1 MEPGARTPE
10 ELDTL
15 LEDAFVLR
23 DRDAITELFEPGA
36 VLLAEGRSRG
46 VRGAVRIAGFVT
58 TMWQQQRTYL
68 SRPREVVQA
77 DDTALVVGDSGTS
90 VARRSTDGRWRFV
103 ISRVLFDPADD
114 APTRRH
120 RR

>member
-15 LEDAFVLR
+15 LEDAVVLR
-23 DRDAITELFEPGA
+23 DRAAITALFEPAA
-36 VLLAEGRSRG
+36 VLLAEGTTRS
-46 VRGAVRIAGFVT
+46 VRGADRIAGFVT
-58 TMWQQQRTYL
+58 TMWRQERTYL

-90 VARRSTDGRWRFV
+90 VARRGRDGRWRFV
-103 ISRVLFDPADD
+103 ISRVLFDTADD
-114 APTRRH
+114 VSTRKA

>member
-15 LEDAFVLR
+15 LEDAVVLR
-23 DRDAITELFEPGA
+23 DRDAITQLFEPHA
-36 VLLAEGRSRG
+36 VLLAEGRSRS
-46 VRGAVRIAGFVT
+46 VRGPVRIAGFVT
-58 TMWQQQRTYL
+58 TMWQQERTYL

-90 VARRSTDGRWRFV
+90 VVRRGTDGRWRFV
-103 ISRVLFDPADD
+103 ISRVLFDTADD
-114 APTRRH
+114 APARRA

>member
-15 LEDAFVLR
+15 LEDAFLLR

-36 VLLAEGRSRG
+36 VLLAEGGSRS
-46 VRGAVRIAGFVT
+46 VRGALHIAGFVT
-58 TMWQQQRTYL
+58 TLWQQERTYL
-68 SRPREVVQA
+68 SGPREVVLA

-90 VARRSTDGRWRFV
+90 VARRGTDGIWRFV
-103 ISRVLFDPADD
+103 ISRVLFDTADG
-114 APTRRH
+114 ASTRRE
-120 RR
+120 R